1 MKENNNNTI
10 YKYSQLYD
18 ILLEKILANEWKAND
33 KMPTERELS
42 IRYNVSR
49 VTVRDTLNRLAQAGY
64 IYRIQGKGTFVSVR
78 KIEKK
83 LTKLYTLRKRFEEK
97 GVVHEVKTLQFE
109 VISPSDDIREKLEII
124 ESNEFQNLFDK
135 SKKLIDSA
143 RSNMGQMANA
153 ITVLTS
159 FLLGRYIIEQEQQGS
174 ERAKYGA
181 KVLDSLS
188 SYLTEEYGRGF
199 SRSNVAGMRQFYM
212 AYKDREDEIIQSG
225 IGQFE
230 RAFGI
235 VQSGIGQ
242 LETAY
247 KKIPFKLSWTHYQ
260 ILMRIE
266 DKDER
271 DFYEKEVIRSNW
283 NVSTL
288 KRQFHSSLY
297 ERLALSRDKNDVM
310 RLANEGAVP
319 QKPEDILHTPYV
331 LEFAGL
337 EDKAAYHESDL
348 ESAVI
353 GKMQKF
359 LLELGKGFLFE
370 QRQKRFTFNDKNF
383 YVDLVLYNRLLRCY
397 VLIDFKIDELTHQ
410 DLGQMQ
416 MYVNYYD
423 RYEKIEGENPTIGI
437 LLCKQSDEAL
447 VDLTLPENANI
458 YAKEY
463 KLYLPDKKLLQKK
476 LKEWLDEEQN

>member
-1 MKENNNNTI
+1 MGFIEFPRP
-10 YKYSQLYD
+10 L
-18 ILLEKILANEWKAND
+18 
-33 KMPTERELS
+33 
-42 IRYNVSR
+42 
-49 VTVRDTLNRLAQAGY
+49 
-64 IYRIQGKGTFVSVR
+64 
-78 KIEKK
+78 KIEYEGKLRSKDEQHLGGAGVSDKK
-83 LTKLYTLRKRFEEK
+83 M
-97 GVVHEVKTLQFE
+97 
-109 VISPSDDIREKLEII
+109 EII
-124 ESNEFQNLFDK
+124 DHGEFQGLYEK
-135 SKKLIDSA
+135 SKNLIDSA
-143 RSNMGQMANA
+143 RNNMGQMANA

-159 FLLGRYIIEQEQQGS
+159 FMLGRYIVEQEQQGA

-181 KVLDSLS
+181 RVIDSLAA
-188 SYLTEEYGRGF
+188 YLTEEYGRGF

-212 AYKDREDEIIQSG
+212 AYREREDAIIQSG
-225 IGQFE
+225 IGGLEQ
-230 RAFGI
+230 AFGI

-242 LETAY
+242 LENSY
-247 KKIPFKLSWTHYQ
+247 KKVPFKLSWTHYQ
-260 ILMRIE
+260 VLMRIE
-266 DKDER
+266 DKEER
-271 DFYEKEVIRSNW
+271 EFYEKEAIRSNW
-283 NVSTL
+283 NVDTL
-288 KRQFHSSLY
+288 KRQFNSSLY

-337 EDKAAYHESDL
+337 EDQAAYHESDL

-370 QRQKRFTFNDKNF
+370 QRQKRFSFHDRNF
-383 YVDLVLYNRLLRCY
+383 YVDLVLYNRLLKCY

-416 MYVNYYD
+416 MHVNYFD
-423 RYEKIEGENPTIGI
+423 RYERIEGENPTIGI

-447 VDLTLPENANI
+447 VDLTLPKDANI

-476 LKEWLDEEQN
+476 LKEWLDEEDW